1 VRLSRVVESVP
12 PSGIRR
18 FFDIVSQMEDV
29 ISLGVGEPD
38 FVTPWRI
45 REAAIYSLEKGYTTY
60 TSNYGL
66 LELRQ
71 AIAHH
76 LDTLYGVEYSPTN
89 EVLVTVG
96 VSEGLDLALRAIL
109 NPGDEVLVPEP
120 CYVSYKPCT
129 LFAGGTPVPVAGDA
143 AEGFTIRA
151 AALEAALTPRT
162 RALLLNFPNNPTGA
176 TLRREEMA
184 RIAALADRN
193 DLWVISD
200 EIYAQLTYEGK
211 HVCFAALP
219 GMQRRTILLNGFSKA
234 YAMTGWRIGYA
245 AGPAEVIGAMTKVHQ
260 YTMLCAG
267 ITAQMAAL
275 EALRNGERDTAE
287 MVAQYDA
294 RRRLVVGGLNAIGL
308 TCQMPEGAFYAFPSI
323 AGTGL
328 DSETFAERLLHEE
341 RVAVVPGNAFGD
353 CGEGH
358 IRCSYAAS
366 VAELEEALRRIG
378 RFVRRCGGVHVARAR
393 SAAPVVGVRE
403 DRSSAPAHKEGKS
416 NA

>member
-1 VRLSRVVESVP
+1 
-12 PSGIRR
+12 
-18 FFDIVSQMEDV
+18 
-29 ISLGVGEPD
+29 
-38 FVTPWRI
+38 
-45 REAAIYSLEKGYTTY
+45 
-60 TSNYGL
+60 
-66 LELRQ
+66 
-71 AIAHH
+71 
-76 LDTLYGVEYSPTN
+76 
-89 EVLVTVG
+89 

-109 NPGDEVLVPEP
+109 NPGDEVLIPEP

-129 LFAGGTPVPVAGDA
+129 LFAGGTPVLVAGDA
-143 AEGFTIRA
+143 ADGFTIRA
-151 AALEAALTPRT
+151 TALEAALTPRT

-184 RIAALADRN
+184 RIAALAERN

-211 HVCFAALP
+211 HVCFAGLP
-219 GMQRRTILLNGFSKA
+219 GMQRRTLLLNGFSKA

-294 RRRLVVGGLNAIGL
+294 RRRLIVGGLNAIGL
-308 TCQMPEGAFYAFPSI
+308 ACQMPEGAFYAFPSI

-328 DSETFAERLLHEE
+328 DSETFAEQLLHEE

-366 VAELEEALRRIG
+366 TVELEEALRRID
-378 RFVRRCGGVHVARAR
+378 RFVRRCGGASLARAR
-393 SAAPVVGVRE
+393 GE
-403 DRSSAPAHKEGKS
+403 APAVREGKS
-416 NA
+416 KA